1 MFVCICNAVTDRQ
14 IRSQA
19 ECCRGS
25 VAQIY
30 RALGAK
36 VQCGRC
42 VPAAKSIIDGLRPLV
57 CDAAIPAFDAQQ
69 MPACDVVS
77 IPDFGGMQRPARDI
91 ASLPAFA
98 MAD

>member
-19 ECCRGS
+19 ECCRGT
-25 VAQIY
+25 VAQVY

-36 VQCGRC
+36 VQCGKC
-42 VPAAKSIIDGLRPLV
+42 VPVAKSIINGLRPQAR
-57 CDAAIPAFDAQQ
+57 D
-69 MPACDVVS
+69 DVS
-77 IPDFGGMQRPARDI
+77 MPDFDGLQLPARHP
-91 ASLPAFA
+91 ASIPAFA

>member
-14 IRSQA
+14 IRTQA

-25 VAQIY
+25 VAQVY

-42 VPAAKSIIDGLRPLV
+42 VPAAKSIIDGLRAQT
-57 CDAAIPAFDAQQ
+57 CDAASMPAFDLQ
-69 MPACDVVS
+69 MQARDDVS
-77 IPDFGGMQRPARDI
+77 MPDFGAQLPARDL
-91 ASLPAFA
+91 ASVSAFA

>member
-14 IRSQA
+14 IRAQA

-30 RALGAK
+30 RALGAR

-42 VPAAKSIIDGLRPLV
+42 VPAAKSIIDGLPPLP
-57 CDAAIPAFDAQQ
+57 CDAALPAFDALQ
-69 MPACDVVS
+69 MPACDDVS
-77 IPDFGGMQRPARDI
+77 IPDFGGMQMPARDL
-91 ASLPAFA
+91 ASVPAFA
-98 MAD
+98 MAE